1 MSQHVTPGD
10 LAGTISATKGRVSRL
25 ERELVAVKRNRTRT
39 VSDWD
44 NRIAIHGSALAAEN
58 VAMAWLPHDAQIV
71 SLSIFSQVIG
81 TPGRLSAG
89 LLLRPSAESAEEY
102 FVTRPG
108 DELRLLGG
116 SSFVDVTW
124 TPDNSLTPVRV
135 DVVPRVVPQLVP
147 VFVVL
152 SQPGAVTGDYTF
164 LQAVFEFDIGPRQP
178 SA

>member
-10 LAGTISATKGRVSRL
+10 LAGTIATMKGRVSRL

-44 NRIAIHGSALAAEN
+44 NRIAIHGSSPAEN

-71 SLSIFSQVIG
+71 SLSILSQVIG

-89 LLLRPSAESAEEY
+89 LLLRPSATEEY

-124 TPDNSLTPVRV
+124 TTPDNSLTPVRV

-164 LQAVFEFDIGPRQP
+164 LQAVFEFDIGPRQSP
-178 SA
+178 A

>member
-44 NRIAIHGSALAAEN
+44 NRIAIHGSAPAEN

-71 SLSIFSQVIG
+71 SLSILSQVIG

>member
-44 NRIAIHGSALAAEN
+44 NRIAIHGSSPAEN

-71 SLSIFSQVIG
+71 SLSILSQVIG

-89 LLLRPSAESAEEY
+89 LLLRPYASDFE
-102 FVTRPG
+102 TRPG

-147 VFVVL
+147 VFVIL